1 MTEFRFEKNKEN
13 VSDYLKTTMF
23 GKNPAYKFLLIALI
37 VCLIAVGVSGVI
49 MFAVLNRPEAL
60 FLTGAAFILGV
71 IYPLFLHFFLKSLTK
86 KLTKEEPEEKGVTI
100 GISERDI
107 LLIKNN
113 TPCGKIEWTDITEI
127 CEGKTGF
134 FLTEKEGSVLILG
147 RNSIHSGT
155 YEEAEQ
161 IIKAKASQM
170 NTGNKNG

>member
-37 VCLIAVGVSGVI
+37 VCLIAVAVSGII
-49 MFAVLNRPEAL
+49 MFAALNRPEAL
-60 FLTGAAFILGV
+60 FLTGAALILGV
-71 IYPLFLHFFLKSLTK
+71 IYPLFLLFFLKSLTK

-100 GISERDI
+100 AVSERDI

-113 TPCGKIEWTDITEI
+113 TPCGKLEWNDITEI
-127 CEGKTGF
+127 YEGKTGF
-134 FLTEKEGSVLILG
+134 FLVEKEGSVLILG
-147 RNSIHSGT
+147 KNSIHSGT

-161 IIKAKASQM
+161 ILNAKIAQL
-170 NTGNKNG
+170 NKGAQNG